1 MSKYITSFQNYSS
14 YSSGYN
20 NLDKPNVSL
29 CVEEKK
35 VYYNPVPEKDKYLR
49 FYALEDGTFQFTNN
63 INYSLDGGR
72 TWEQLTANT
81 DSPVIKTGSYILWK
95 ATLTPNST
103 DGIGTFS
110 SSGQYNA
117 MGNPL
122 SLRLGDNFKGVTT
135 MPAGNYCFYKL
146 FRNSTGLIS
155 ASDLSLVSTTLRNY
169 CYNYMFAGCSN
180 LVSVCNLPAKSLT
193 VGCYYAMFNGCS
205 SLVTAPL
212 ISATYCFGYNSAA
225 ASSLAAM
232 FLNCTS
238 LTSIAHIPSS
248 PASGSQNSYTHINM
262 FKGCSSLV
270 SIPSVTINL
279 SKGNNCQGMFYGC
292 SSLTDASGIT
302 FSGTAAYM
310 SLKEMFRGCSSLT
323 VPPST
328 LPSSFGDHSNCDG
341 MFRECTSLVNAPEL
355 PAETL
360 TNYCYQN
367 MFYGCTSLQ
376 NIKCLATTKTATD
389 CLKNWVTNV
398 PTGGTFVKHPD
409 TTWTS
414 GVSGVPSGW
423 TIEDAII

>member
-1 MSKYITSFQNYSS
+1 MIELSMRRR
-14 YSSGYN
+14 
-20 NLDKPNVSL
+20 
-29 CVEEKK
+29 EMAK
-35 VYYNPVPEKDKYLR
+35 VLEVPLKNQYLT
-49 FYALEDGTFQFTNN
+49 FEALESGTFQFSKA

-72 TWEQLTANT
+72 TWVALEAAT
-81 DSPVIKTGSYILWK
+81 DTPTLSAGDKILWK

-110 SSGQYNA
+110 SSGKYNA

-122 SLRLGDNFKGVTT
+122 SLRLGDSFKGVTT
-135 MPAGNYCFYKL
+135 MPTGEYCFYRL

-155 ASDLSLVSTTLRNY
+155 ASDLRLVSTTLRGY
-169 CYNYMFAGCSN
+169 CYNNMFVGCSN
-180 LVSVCNLPAKSLT
+180 LTSVCDLPATSLT
-193 VGCYYAMFNGCS
+193 IGCYYAMFSGCS

-212 ISATYCFGYNSAA
+212 ISATYCNGYNTAG

-238 LTSIAHIPSS
+238 LTSIANIPRS
-248 PASGSQNSYTHINM
+248 PASGTQSSHTHTNM

-270 SIPSVTINL
+270 SIPSVTINI
-279 SKGNNCQGMFYGC
+279 SKGNNCQGMFQDC

-302 FSGTAAYM
+302 FSGAAGYM
-310 SLKEMFRGCSSLT
+310 SLKDMFRGCSSLT

-328 LPSSFGDHSNCDG
+328 LPSSFSSHSNCDG

-355 PAETL
+355 PAATL
-360 TNYCYQN
+360 NNYSYQN

-398 PTGGTFVKHPD
+398 PTGGTFTKHPSASWS
-409 TTWTS
+409 TGNS
-414 GVSGVPSGW
+414 GIPSGW
-423 TIEDAII
+423 TVVDAVV